1 MPVIFETG
9 HLTAAKHVFRERWS
23 SIMARDVLFDFS
35 VGEDV
40 HNGIFGGNFLF
51 HKNSISNDGSFDE
64 AADQIGVEG
73 LRYPGGAISEVL
85 FDIRNPDSPT
95 AIDPVSGDVVSVT
108 PISDF
113 LEFAIETDRPVTIVI
128 PTRKFLTSE
137 EDALGHRYEA
147 VDEELLRTFVS
158 DVLNGVYGAAK
169 IEAFEIG
176 NEYWGI
182 GDFEQGSM
190 TTLEY
195 ARVSSKMAEILDET
209 IATLGSGQDPSVLV
223 QIGSNNRDANLR
235 GDYEEYATPQE
246 KVAALEADYQL
257 KFSGNVIYKG
267 GDLDWDRIANEI
279 LINEYQND
287 GTLEA
292 VDGIAFHVYSRA
304 PVIESSRYRH
314 FDTIEE
320 TWNQLDKDFELWITE
335 WNQKSKTNALDP
347 EEDFGLKAAHELI
360 DRVGVFAEEDVTG
373 AHIWAVQHNTKTALT
388 EPQADPNLEATMN
401 PTGEIFC
408 MMQEHLPGT
417 RLVDLDL
424 SADRPFAY
432 DGEGFEFHTF
442 ASDGKFVGYL
452 ASVSDQDVDVDLA
465 FGNIITGWESAS
477 VTRLGVAE
485 GDDPGDPKATPV
497 VTKEDPEQAL
507 ADGEVITSLKPFEII
522 QIVFEAPDYTEVFA
536 DALDAAA
543 NPIVVESEEFLVNAT
558 DIEPPDFGLDS
569 APAPD
574 LPPQILT
581 LEEETEEAEP
591 EEDVGGSDGGGID
604 GMLGF
609 LLLPLLIG
617 LGMG

>member
-1 MPVIFETG
+1 MTVKLLF
-9 HLTAAKHVFRERWS
+9 HERRS
-23 SIMARDVLFDFS
+23 SVTARDVLLDFS
-35 VGEDV
+35 LGEDV
-40 HNGIFGGNFLF
+40 NTGIFGGNFLF
-51 HKNSISNDGSFDE
+51 HKNSISNEGTFDE

-85 FDIRNPDSPT
+85 FDIGNPDSPT

-108 PISDF
+108 PLSAF
-113 LEFAIETDRPVTIVI
+113 LEFALETDRPVTIVI

-137 EDALGHRYEA
+137 EDELGHRDEA
-147 VDEELLRTFVS
+147 VDEDLLRTFVS
-158 DVLNGVYGAAK
+158 DVLNGVYGAAR

-195 ARVSSKMAEILDET
+195 AHVSSKMAEILDET
-209 IATLGSGQDPSVLV
+209 IATSGSGQDPSVLV

-235 GDYEEYATPQE
+235 TVYEDYASPQE

-287 GTLEA
+287 GTLDA

-304 PVIESSRYRH
+304 PVIESSRYRR
-314 FDTIEE
+314 FDTIDE
-320 TWNQLDKDFELWITE
+320 TWGQLDKDFELWITE

-347 EEDFGLKAAHELI
+347 EEDFGLKAGHELI
-360 DRVGVFAEEDVTG
+360 DLVSIFAEEDVTG

-401 PTGEIFC
+401 PTGEIFR

-432 DGEGFEFHTF
+432 DGEGFEFHAF
-442 ASDGKFVGYL
+442 ASGGKFVGYL

-465 FGNIITGWESAS
+465 FGNIITGWEGAT

-497 VTKEDPEQAL
+497 VTEEDPEQAL
-507 ADGEVITSLKPFEII
+507 SDGEVITTLKPFEII
-522 QIVFEAPDYTEVFA
+522 QIVFEAPDYTEEFA

-543 NPIVVESEEFLVNAT
+543 NSIVVEPDELLVDPEVT
-558 DIEPPDFGLDS
+558 DLT
-569 APAPD
+569 D
-574 LPPQILT
+574 LGSGTDRPPQVLT
-581 LEEETEEAEP
+581 LEEETEEAAP
-591 EEDVGGSDGGGID
+591 EEEAGGSDGGGFE

>member
-1 MPVIFETG
+1 
-9 HLTAAKHVFRERWS
+9 
-23 SIMARDVLFDFS
+23 MARDVLFDFS
-35 VGEDV
+35 IGEDV
-40 HNGIFGGNFLF
+40 NNGIFGGNFLF
-51 HKNSISNDGSFDE
+51 HKNSISDTGTFDE
-64 AADQIGVEG
+64 AAEQIGVDS

-85 FDIRNPDSPT
+85 FDIGNPDSPT

-113 LEFAIETDRPVTIVI
+113 LEFAAETGRAVTIVI

-137 EDALGHRYEA
+137 QDELGHRYEA
-147 VDEELLRTFVS
+147 VDEDQLRTFVN
-158 DVLNGVYGAAK
+158 DVLNGVYGNAE

-209 IATLGSGQDPSVLV
+209 IATSGSGQDPSVLV
-223 QIGSNNRDANLR
+223 QIGSNNREANLR
-235 GDYEEYATPQE
+235 TVYEGYATPQE

-279 LINEYQND
+279 LINEFQND
-287 GTLEA
+287 GTIDA

-314 FDTIEE
+314 FDTIDE
-320 TWNQLDKDFELWITE
+320 TWGQLDKDFELWITE
-335 WNQKSKTNALDP
+335 WNQKAKTFALDP

-360 DRVGVFAEEDVTG
+360 DLVGVFAEEDVTG

-388 EPQADPNLEATMN
+388 EPQADPTQAATMN

-432 DGEGFEFHTF
+432 DGEGFEFHAF
-442 ASDGKFVGYL
+442 ASEGKFVGYL

-497 VTKEDPEQAL
+497 VTEEDPEQAL
-507 ADGEVITSLKPFEII
+507 ADGEVITTLKPYEII
-522 QIVFEAPDYTEVFA
+522 QIVFEAPDYTEEFA
-536 DALDAAA
+536 DALDGSTA
-543 NPIVVESEEFLVNAT
+543 PVVVEPDELLVDAEVI
-558 DIEPPDFGLDS
+558 DPSDLG
-569 APAPD
+569 AGPD
-574 LPPQILT
+574 LPPQLAPV
-581 LEEETEEAEP
+581 EEETEEAAP
-591 EEDVGGSDGGGID
+591 EEDGGSDGGGFE